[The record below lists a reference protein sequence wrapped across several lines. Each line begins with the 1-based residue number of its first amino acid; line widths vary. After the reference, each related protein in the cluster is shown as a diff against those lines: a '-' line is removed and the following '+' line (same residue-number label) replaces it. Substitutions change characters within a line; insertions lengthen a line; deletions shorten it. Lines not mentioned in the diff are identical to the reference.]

1 MPRRTMQTRA
11 AFQIDR
17 GEAFPGGPTL
27 HICPQ
32 RKRRERPGRNNVYNR
47 RIFFCS
53 QGEKYVVY

>member
-27 HICPQ
+27 HRQ
-32 RKRRERPGRNNVYNR
+32 ESSVYPR